1 MMQKCHFCGKNQ
13 KEVFKLLEGM
23 DGVHICDACVDL
35 SASLLVKERD
45 KIDIGEQRKVVKKT
59 FKIPAPSFIKKHLDE
74 HVIGQDHTKK
84 GIAVSVYN
92 HYKRVINNS
101 GIPIQKS
108 NMLFLGPTGVG
119 KTLIAQTVANFLN
132 VPFIISDATSLTEL
146 GYIGDDVEVL
156 IHRLVQKA
164 DYNIAKAE
172 VGIIYIDEIDKKAKR
187 NDLVSLS
194 RDVSGEGVQQ
204 SLLKLLEGC
213 EISVPNK
220 PKTLPEQL
228 TVKTDNILFV
238 LSGAFVG
245 LDDII
250 RERIGKTKIGFNE
263 TVKEDERFWHDNVE
277 TQDLIKYGLIPEF
290 VGRLPSVSILHD
302 LSREDLKNVL
312 TKPKFSIIKQYQA
325 LFKFDGVDLEFR
337 KDSIDAIVD
346 KCIKQKIGARG
357 LRKILDETL
366 LETQYDLPEYKN
378 KGITKVVVT
387 KDTVETGIAPW
398 KIKEGGIA

>member
-1 MMQKCHFCGKNQ
+1 M
-13 KEVFKLLEGM
+13 L
-23 DGVHICDACVDL
+23 
-35 SASLLVKERD
+35 
-45 KIDIGEQRKVVKKT
+45 
-59 FKIPAPSFIKKHLDE
+59 
-74 HVIGQDHTKK
+74 
-84 GIAVSVYN
+84 SVYN
-92 HYKRVINNS
+92 HYKRVINTA

-119 KTLIAQTVANFLN
+119 KTLIAQTVADFLN
-132 VPFIISDATSLTEL
+132 VPFIISDATSLTEQ

-156 IHRLVQKA
+156 IQRLVQKA
-164 DYNIAKAE
+164 DYNVAKAE

-187 NDLVSLS
+187 NDMVSLS

-277 TQDLIKYGLIPEF
+277 TQDP
-290 VGRLPSVSILHD
+290 H
-302 LSREDLKNVL
+302 
-312 TKPKFSIIKQYQA
+312 
-325 LFKFDGVDLEFR
+325 
-337 KDSIDAIVD
+337 
-346 KCIKQKIGARG
+346 KIW
-357 LRKILDETL
+357 TY
-366 LETQYDLPEYKN
+366 T
-378 KGITKVVVT
+378 
-387 KDTVETGIAPW
+387 
-398 KIKEGGIA
+398 